1 MSQDLALKPTGRIFG
16 GLVGDLKRK
25 APFYLSDFRDGLSSK
40 VAGTTLFL
48 YFAVLANAIAFGALT
63 GVLTDGQIGISEMFV
78 VTAVG
83 RGLRAFFRPTADD
96 TRWHGTDHDFHGDFV
111 RSLSSMGFTFSTGLC
126 LGGDLGGVDTSD
138 LRGDRC
144 ELSDEVFYPVHR

>member
-83 RGLRAFFRPTADD
+83 GVVYAL
-96 TRWHGTDHDFHGDFV
+96 
-111 RSLSSMGFTFSTGLC
+111 FSGQPLTI
-126 LGGDLGGVDTSD
+126 LGGTGPITIFTGILYAACLQWDFPFL
-138 LRGDRC
+138 
-144 ELSDEVFYPVHR
+144 PVYAWVGIWAGLISGSIVTV